1 VAGAFRVSATVK
13 SIERFDQDVAT
24 FEFAYEGR
32 RLRFRPGQFVH
43 LAVDPFDHSQ
53 HWPDSRIFSI
63 ASGPAAADV
72 RLTISRQGAYTSRIL
87 DELRIGSVV
96 WLKGPYGDFVVESR
110 DSNDHIVLIAGGTGI
125 TPFCAAMENW
135 LQHPEL
141 CKSPVSLYY
150 GARSSSLL
158 IYRELATRCSA
169 VIPGFACRYFSETGG
184 VDVVKQRLD
193 IDTIVR
199 DGLDVGKCHFYLS
212 GPKAMIDS
220 FASTL
225 RQAYSVPLSRILI
238 DAWE

>member
-1 VAGAFRVSATVK
+1 MAGALRVSATVK
-13 SIERFDQDVAT
+13 SIERFEQDVAT

-63 ASGPAAADV
+63 ASGPSAADI
-72 RLTISRQGAYTSRIL
+72 RLTISRQGGYTSRIL
-87 DELRIGSVV
+87 DELRPGSVV
-96 WLKGPYGDFVVESR
+96 WLKGPYGDFVVESH
-110 DSNDHIVLIAGGTGI
+110 DSNAHIVLIAGGTGI

-135 LQHPEL
+135 LLHPEL
-141 CKSPVSLYY
+141 CRSPVSLYY

-158 IYRELATRCSA
+158 IYRELAERCAA
-169 VIPGFACRYFSETGG
+169 VVPGFSSRYFAETGG
-184 VDVVKQRLD
+184 VDVVQQRLD

-199 DGLDVGKCHFYLS
+199 DGLEVDRCRFYLS

-220 FASTL
+220 FGSTL
-225 RQAYSVPLSRILI
+225 RSVYAVPDGRILI